1 MLIGFQNQGNLGLGY
16 LAAVLRRAGYDVQ
29 VVDIEQDPSEI
40 VRIARESNP
49 VLIGFSLIFQFFID
63 RYAELLYLLR
73 SNDVDCHFTM
83 GGHFPSLSYE
93 QTLELVPEL
102 DSIVRFEGEATLLE
116 MVDAIVAGNDWRSIH
131 GLAYR
136 DGDGRVIVTRPRA
149 LLEDLDQ
156 LPYPDRE
163 YEPESV
169 LGRSIL
175 PIIASRGCARTCS
188 FCSIH
193 TFYRAAPGRIVR
205 TRKPREVVREMELL
219 HEEGGTKI
227 FLFQDDDFPLFGQV
241 WRRWANEF
249 VDELHRTGLSR
260 KVIWKMNCRADAV
273 DRDLFIRMRDAGLYL
288 VYMGLES
295 GSEQGLETLHKQI
308 TVEQNLKAVEIL
320 KSIGLMFEYGFMLLD
335 PSSTFESIREN
346 INFLRTILADGCLPV
361 TFCRMLPY
369 DGTPIKDELVRSGRL
384 RGDVCN
390 PDYDFLDPRI
400 GEFYQ
405 ALTELVSL
413 RGWIH
418 GLKAVTNQLTWAWH
432 ELATMERLFPVL
444 PGIQEYKET
453 LRGITKSSNTLL
465 LQVVEDLSYQF
476 SDNRPVP
483 WAPEAVEQGRQQCLE
498 DLLRERNRF
507 VYGNEHILIETL
519 ESDGL
524 TIVDEDQVELAAH

>member
-1 MLIGFQNQGNLGLGY
+1 
-16 LAAVLRRAGYDVQ
+16 
-29 VVDIEQDPSEI
+29 
-40 VRIARESNP
+40 
-49 VLIGFSLIFQFFID
+49 
-63 RYAELLYLLR
+63 
-73 SNDVDCHFTM
+73 
-83 GGHFPSLSYE
+83 
-93 QTLELVPEL
+93 
-102 DSIVRFEGEATLLE
+102 
-116 MVDAIVAGNDWRSIH
+116 
-131 GLAYR
+131 
-136 DGDGRVIVTRPRA
+136 
-149 LLEDLDQ
+149 
-156 LPYPDRE
+156 
-163 YEPESV
+163 
-169 LGRSIL
+169 
-175 PIIASRGCARTCS
+175 
-188 FCSIH
+188 
-193 TFYRAAPGRIVR
+193 
-205 TRKPREVVREMELL
+205 
-219 HEEGGTKI
+219 
-227 FLFQDDDFPLFGQV
+227 
-241 WRRWANEF
+241 
-249 VDELHRTGLSR
+249 
-260 KVIWKMNCRADAV
+260 
-273 DRDLFIRMRDAGLYL
+273 
-288 VYMGLES
+288 
-295 GSEQGLETLHKQI
+295 
-308 TVEQNLKAVEIL
+308 
-320 KSIGLMFEYGFMLLD
+320 
-335 PSSTFESIREN
+335 
-346 INFLRTILADGCLPV
+346 
-361 TFCRMLPY
+361 MLPY

-483 WAPEAVEQGRQQCLE
+483 WAPEAVEQARQQCLE

>member
-1 MLIGFQNQGNLGLGY
+1 
-16 LAAVLRRAGYDVQ
+16 
-29 VVDIEQDPSEI
+29 
-40 VRIARESNP
+40 
-49 VLIGFSLIFQFFID
+49 
-63 RYAELLYLLR
+63 
-73 SNDVDCHFTM
+73 
-83 GGHFPSLSYE
+83 
-93 QTLELVPEL
+93 
-102 DSIVRFEGEATLLE
+102 
-116 MVDAIVAGNDWRSIH
+116 
-131 GLAYR
+131 
-136 DGDGRVIVTRPRA
+136 
-149 LLEDLDQ
+149 
-156 LPYPDRE
+156 
-163 YEPESV
+163 
-169 LGRSIL
+169 
-175 PIIASRGCARTCS
+175 
-188 FCSIH
+188 
-193 TFYRAAPGRIVR
+193 
-205 TRKPREVVREMELL
+205 MELL

-369 DGTPIKDELVRSGRL
+369 DGTPIKDELVRTGRL

-483 WAPEAVEQGRQQCLE
+483 WAPEAVEQARQQCLE